1 VSAVDNRRGILAM
14 SASVV
19 VFIFNDAL
27 IKLAA
32 ETMPP
37 LQAIGLRGC
46 FATLW
51 CVLALMVRGELRHVP
66 HIRHRWVVVRGI
78 LEATCS
84 ITYLVAL
91 FYIPFAIATAVNMS
105 TPLFL
110 AILAVLFLGEAVGWR
125 RWTAIAVGFAGVLMV
140 IQPRPGDVNVWTWLV
155 VFASFV
161 GALRD
166 VIARWVPPQVPTLVV
181 SLSSAVTLAVVG
193 CLWATVEGWQPM
205 TLRGVLLVMGSS
217 LLLAAGYQFV
227 MISVRSGAE
236 FSVIGSFRYA
246 SVLWAIAIGYAVWGD
261 VPNLLAFAGI
271 AVVIGSGL
279 YILHRE
285 RVRRAAL
292 RRAAP
297 YRETQA
303 S

>member
-1 VSAVDNRRGILAM
+1 MIDNRRGILAM

-27 IKLAA
+27 IKLAT

-37 LQAIGLRGC
+37 LQAIGLRGV

-51 CVLALMVRGELRHVP
+51 CLLAIVVRGELRHIHHLAQRSVAL
-66 HIRHRWVVVRGI
+66 RGA
-78 LEATCS
+78 LEALAA

-91 FYIPFAIATAVNMS
+91 AYIPFAIATAINLS

-110 AILAVLFLGEAVGWR
+110 AALAVLFLGEIVGWR
-125 RWTAIAVGFAGVLMV
+125 RWTAIAVGFVGVVMV
-140 IQPRPGDVNVWTWLV
+140 IQPQPGDVNLWTWLV
-155 VFASFV
+155 VFSSLT
-161 GALRD
+161 GAMRD

-193 CLWATVEGWQPM
+193 CIWATLDGWQPM
-205 TLRGVLLVMGSS
+205 SLRGVAYVLGSS
-217 LLLAAGYQFV
+217 LLLAAGYQLL
-227 MISVRSGAE
+227 MISLRSRAE

-246 SVLWAIAIGYAVWGD
+246 SVLWALAIGYVLWGD
-261 VPNLLAFAGI
+261 VPNLLAIAGI
-271 AVVIGSGL
+271 AVVVGAGL

-285 RVRRAAL
+285 RVRRAKA
-292 RRAAP
+292 
-297 YRETQA
+297 
-303 S
+303 

>member
-1 VSAVDNRRGILAM
+1 MIDNRRGILAM

-37 LQAIGLRGC
+37 LQAIGLRGV

-51 CVLALMVRGELRHVP
+51 CVLALLVRDELRHV
-66 HIRHRWVVVRGI
+66 HHLAHRSVVLRGG
-78 LEATCS
+78 LEALAA

-91 FYIPFAIATAVNMS
+91 AYIPFAIATAINMS

-110 AILAVLFLGEAVGWR
+110 AVLAVLLLGEKVGWR
-125 RWTAIAVGFAGVLMV
+125 RWSAIAVGFVGVLMV
-140 IQPRPGDVNVWTWLV
+140 IQPRPGDVNIWTWMV
-155 VFASFV
+155 VFSSLA

-166 VIARWVPPQVPTLVV
+166 VVARWVPPVVPTLVV
-181 SLSSAVTLAVVG
+181 SLSSAITLAVVG
-193 CLWATVEGWQPM
+193 CAWAALDGWQPM
-205 TLRGVLLVMGSS
+205 SLRGVALVLGSS
-217 LLLAAGYQFV
+217 LLLAAGYQLL
-227 MISVRSGAE
+227 MIALRSGAE

-246 SVLWAIAIGYAVWGD
+246 SVLWALAIGYVLWGD
-261 VPNLLAFAGI
+261 VPNLPAVAGI
-271 AVVIGSGL
+271 VVVVGAGL

-285 RVRRAAL
+285 RKL
-292 RRAAP
+292 RRASNA
-297 YRETQA
+297 
-303 S
+303 